1 MELKAFD
8 LIIEKLTPALL
19 AQEFSAPADYEVE
32 NGKAMVFTSGNL
44 AYGVFYDLKTKC
56 FDLKSTTMEEGKEPK
71 WRSLSTWMFDP
82 ETDTTGEAESIAN
95 DFLET
100 VEGPKRVQL
109 VMQNKKKRNKKEDG
123 TLDADPQFLFNRLMG
138 VFPELRDEMN
148 QERIRYGKI
157 RSFTFAKEHVAPKVE
172 KLAKEYPGSEPFEK
186 MCAVLND
193 MYAHADMDA
202 RSVIT
207 MSILNEVDDAAYENI
222 REKLKDDLE
231 KVYKFGRALKGKKVK
246 PEKIKK
252 KSKQKVV
259 ARNLNEM

>member
-44 AYGVFYDLKTKC
+44 AYGVFYDLKTKR

-123 TLDADPQFLFNRLMG
+123 TMDADPQFLFNRLMG

-231 KVYKFGRALKGKKVK
+231 KVYKFGRALKGKKVNS
-246 PEKIKK
+246 EKIKK

>member
-44 AYGVFYDLKTKC
+44 AYGVFYDLKTKR

-82 ETDTTGEAESIAN
+82 ETDTTGEAESIDN

-109 VMQNKKKRNKKEDG
+109 V
-123 TLDADPQFLFNRLMG
+123 L
-138 VFPELRDEMN
+138 
-148 QERIRYGKI
+148 
-157 RSFTFAKEHVAPKVE
+157 
-172 KLAKEYPGSEPFEK
+172 
-186 MCAVLND
+186 
-193 MYAHADMDA
+193 
-202 RSVIT
+202 
-207 MSILNEVDDAAYENI
+207 
-222 REKLKDDLE
+222 
-231 KVYKFGRALKGKKVK
+231 
-246 PEKIKK
+246 
-252 KSKQKVV
+252 
-259 ARNLNEM
+259 